1 MYQLSKQGRIRLV
14 LAFVLVFLA
23 VFAGGAWYFFSYRK
37 TPEFTLEAV
46 TSAIRDH
53 DVQKFET
60 YVNLDTV
67 LDQATDD
74 MIQAFI
80 ETESTP
86 SGEEREAL
94 QSFAQVFKAPLA
106 LMLRSEILQYV
117 KTGTWANT
125 QANDQSMDDVLDA
138 NMVLTRTG
146 LKGLSFRSLDY
157 IATDKAA
164 GTAVAGV
171 RVYQERIAEE
181 FVFQVKL
188 ERQANGLWQVTEVE
202 NFKDYVLQIA
212 KRDTELLQGYME
224 ATGKIIQ
231 EHAEKETVIAQE
243 MHQALA
249 EGSLGNDKTRAAL
262 KKIATDE
269 MVTDWQARKDALS
282 AIDVPAGA
290 EALQKLR
297 LRICDLYIAY
307 AKGYAAWMDDKNA
320 ATIRQAQ
327 DKLKQ
332 AKTLEFEEAAMARH
346 MGAQKAES
354 NPTPKP
360 AAVSDASDTKDS
372 IPTT

>member
-1 MYQLSKQGRIRLV
+1 MHKFSKQGRIRLLLALLLV
-14 LAFVLVFLA
+14 LLVT
-23 VFAGGAWYFFSYRK
+23 FAGGAWYFFSYRK

-46 TSAIRDH
+46 ASAIRDH
-53 DVQKFET
+53 DAQKFET
-60 YVNLDTV
+60 YVNLDEV

-80 ETESTP
+80 ETEGAS

-106 LMLRSEILQYV
+106 LTLRSEILQYV
-117 KTGTWANT
+117 KTGAWANT
-125 QANDQSMDDVLDA
+125 QANEQGMDDVLDA

-157 IATDKAA
+157 VATDKEA

-188 ERQANGLWQVTEVE
+188 ERQANGVWQVTEVE

-212 KRDTELLQGYME
+212 KRDTERLQGYME
-224 ATGKIIQ
+224 ATGKIIK
-231 EHAEKETVIAQE
+231 EHTEKETSIAQE
-243 MHQALA
+243 MRQALA

-269 MVTDWQARKDALS
+269 MATDWQARKDALS
-282 AIDVPAGA
+282 AVDVPAGA

-320 ATIRQAQ
+320 TTIRQAQ

-332 AKTLEFEEAAMARH
+332 AKTLEVEEAAMARH
-346 MGAQKAES
+346 MGVQKVAPNASPEQATTS
-354 NPTPKP
+354 NSKG
-360 AAVSDASDTKDS
+360 DA
-372 IPTT
+372 PTT